1 MNMQDIDIPPITLQV
16 TFDKMSPQIE
26 NLLYYVFILLITIL
40 LYIYLMIFDFIIK
53 RIIFFRRN
61 KLYYIEVDD
70 EIN

>member
-1 MNMQDIDIPPITLQV
+1 MQDIDIPPITLQV

-26 NLLYYVFILLITIL
+26 ILLYYVVILLITIL

>member
-1 MNMQDIDIPPITLQV
+1 MKMQDIDIPPITLQV

>member
-1 MNMQDIDIPPITLQV
+1 MQDIDIPPITLQV